1 MNDHEIMNTIKTIQ
15 DDLFIIE
22 TELADNNE
30 ELLDKINRNILYI
43 KESLG
48 VKKIKKIKTN
58 KTDCHENKEKS
69 RKLKEFSVE
78 ESLAKEKLVK
88 ANVLLPKIKSKFQSI
103 NKGGS
108 INFVKLKKNVGIFNE
123 YEYLRHSSP
132 SENIQKHKIPLTVK
146 KQQTKFN
153 YIDSD
158 SGSMEVKSKYK
169 SDDSGTDDDIL
180 IEPDLNYDH
189 ETTTDTNFEML
200 KKRKDK
206 LEKINKRII
215 QNIKENENIYA
226 KKIEEMELTINHNQ
240 IKLKTL
246 KKVI

>member
-1 MNDHEIMNTIKTIQ
+1 MT
-15 DDLFIIE
+15 L
-22 TELADNNE
+22 
-30 ELLDKINRNILYI
+30 
-43 KESLG
+43 
-48 VKKIKKIKTN
+48 
-58 KTDCHENKEKS
+58 C
-69 RKLKEFSVE
+69 
-78 ESLAKEKLVK
+78 
-88 ANVLLPKIKSKFQSI
+88 
-103 NKGGS
+103 GGS
-108 INFVKLKKNVGIFNE
+108 
-123 YEYLRHSSP
+123 
-132 SENIQKHKIPLTVK
+132 T
-146 KQQTKFN
+146 
-153 YIDSD
+153 
-158 SGSMEVKSKYK
+158 
-169 SDDSGTDDDIL
+169 GTDDDIL